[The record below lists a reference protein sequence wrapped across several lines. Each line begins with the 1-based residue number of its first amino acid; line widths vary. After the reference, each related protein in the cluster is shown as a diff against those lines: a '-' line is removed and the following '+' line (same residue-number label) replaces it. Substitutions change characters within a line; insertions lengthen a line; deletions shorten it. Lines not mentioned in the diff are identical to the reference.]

1 MNAVDASVF
10 LIQFATPFKA
20 DKTNH
25 YGTEFAVQWK
35 SMCKLSEIA
44 DRGYNCSEINI
55 SM

>member
-10 LIQFATPFKA
+10 LIQFATPFKSN
-20 DKTNH
+20 KTNH

-35 SMCKLSEIA
+35 SMCKLSESA
-44 DRGYNCSEINI
+44 DRWDTCNEINI